1 MRLPSALL
9 TAALLAGLC
18 VPVPA
23 QEGTPSATD
32 APQGAGGIDP
42 LQEKPLLP
50 QWLEEAPFETAFPGS
65 GIDPEDPVT
74 RLARRKYAA
83 AAYAAETGPPTRA
96 FELFK
101 LAAEAD
107 PEDPWIAMRAIDA
120 AMLVNELQYAEETAH
135 RILGYDPRETRAMVR
150 LGLIAMYREKY
161 DTAEE
166 WFQKALEVHPNNTEA
181 LTRLAQIAYDVRRDF
196 EKTKEYTGR
205 LLKIST
211 LDLQAML
218 WNAQAHALTG
228 DVDQAAELYERLLR
242 YRPNLVA
249 QLDDLARR
257 ILRLGREED
266 AMRLYARGVAMA
278 PFARGLRNNW
288 EALLQSKGGDGAVLA
303 GYKKLVE
310 DSKNDQQI
318 QELFAEYLQRTNDTE
333 RLRELR
339 KWMLEADPAYIPAI
353 VDLARMELM
362 QNNLEAAD
370 ALVKRAM
377 EIGPDDGSV
386 YRLIGKDYLGLGHRA
401 RAREL
406 LERAAVL
413 DPRDAEAQRLL
424 GLLLEEERDFKGAEA
439 RFRAATDAERASP
452 EYMRALAE
460 FFMRRD
466 RTREALEVFQQ
477 VLAIDPRDYQVQV
490 LVAELYF
497 KLNDQRGLDI
507 IEQSFANRTP
517 EIDEMRLQYGI
528 LAQRFG
534 EFERSRKALEKVVEL
549 VAGLHE
555 ARYYLS
561 LAYFNLGRKDLA
573 DKTMEE
579 GAKFTGSQEQAIRYQ
594 MMLLSYYDETG
605 ETEKQVEAAAK
616 LATLQPDN
624 IEVARQHVIAL
635 ATAGKLDEAL
645 KAVEAARASA
655 PAEDAVQFD
664 LLRATALRTAKKHE
678 DALAALLALRRD
690 HPGNAEV
697 TFQTAYAAGDAGRMD
712 LAEQCYRE
720 LIHARDHGDPRSISL
735 FVLASNNL
743 AYQLARRGER
753 LEEALELVKGALEED
768 SDSGYILDT
777 FGYIKLKLGDLG
789 EAQEYLER
797 AARRSPRD
805 AEVHANLG
813 DLYVA
818 QGRLDAAKASYERA
832 LALDPAL
839 EGLREKHASVSSG
852 QVPPKP

>member
-1 MRLPSALL
+1 MRPFSAYL
-9 TAALLAGLC
+9 TAALLAGLS
-18 VPVPA
+18 VPLPA
-23 QEGTPSATD
+23 QDGAA
-32 APQGAGGIDP
+32 APQAEEVLGGVDP
-42 LQEKPLLP
+42 ALEQPLLP

-83 AAYAAETGPPTRA
+83 AAYAAETGPPTKA

-120 AMLVNELQYAEETAH
+120 AMMVNELQYAEDTAR

-166 WFQKALEVHPNNTEA
+166 WFLKAVEVQPNNTEA
-181 LTRLAQIAYDVRRDF
+181 LTRLAQISYDVRRDF

-228 DVDQAAELYERLLR
+228 NVEQAAELYERLLR

-257 ILRLGREED
+257 LLRLGRDED
-266 AMRLYARGVAMA
+266 AMLLYARGVAMA

-288 EALLQSKGGDGAVLA
+288 EALLQSKGGDEAVLA

-318 QELFAEYLQRTNDTE
+318 QELFAEYLQRTNDTV

-339 KWMLEADPAYIPAI
+339 RWMLQADPAYIPAI
-353 VDLARMELM
+353 VDLARMELVA
-362 QNNLEAAD
+362 NNLEAAD
-370 ALVKRAM
+370 ALVQRAM

-406 LERAAVL
+406 LERAATL

-424 GLLLEEERDFKGAEA
+424 GLLLEEERDYAGAEA

-452 EYMRALAE
+452 VYMRALAE

-466 RTREALEVFQQ
+466 RNRESLEVFQQ
-477 VLAIDPRDYQVQV
+477 VLAIDPRDYEAQ
-490 LVAELYF
+490 LMVAELCF
-497 KLNDQRGLDI
+497 KLNDQRGLDLV
-507 IEQSFANRTP
+507 EQTFANRTP
-517 EIDEMRLQYGI
+517 EVDELRLQYGI

-555 ARYYLS
+555 ARYYLA
-561 LAYFNLGRKDLA
+561 LAYFNLGRRDLA
-573 DKTMEE
+573 DKVIEE
-579 GAKFTGSQEQAIRYQ
+579 GARYTGTPEQATRYE
-594 MMLLSYYDETG
+594 MMRLSYCG
-605 ETEKQVEAAAK
+605 EVGDIEGQLASAAR
-616 LATLQPDN
+616 LASLKPGDLD
-624 IEVARQHVIAL
+624 VLRQHAIAL
-635 ATAGKLDEAL
+635 ASAGRIDEAL
-645 KAVEAARASA
+645 ATVNTAHAADPAPDPVKYELIRAA
-655 PAEDAVQFD
+655 
-664 LLRATALRTAKKHE
+664 ALRTAKRYT
-678 DALAALLALRRD
+678 DALDLLIALRRD
-690 HPGNAEV
+690 HPSDPEV

-720 LIHARDHGDPRSISL
+720 LILARDQAEPRSISL

-753 LEEALELVKGALEED
+753 LDEARNLVQAALEED
-768 SDSGYILDT
+768 SESGYILDT
-777 FGYIKLKLGDLG
+777 FGYI
-789 EAQEYLER
+789 
-797 AARRSPRD
+797 
-805 AEVHANLG
+805 NL
-813 DLYVA
+813 
-818 QGRLDAAKASYERA
+818 RLW
-832 LALDPAL
+832 
-839 EGLREKHASVSSG
+839 VSRM
-852 QVPPKP
+852 

>member
-1 MRLPSALL
+1 MRLPSAFL
-9 TAALLAGLC
+9 TAALLAGLYG
-18 VPVPA
+18 PTPA
-23 QEGTPSATD
+23 QEG
-32 APQGAGGIDP
+32 APAGSGAGTGGIDP
-42 LQEKPLLP
+42 AQERPLLP

-65 GIDPEDPVT
+65 GLDPEDPVT

-83 AAYAAETGPPTRA
+83 AAYAAETGPPTKA

-101 LAAEAD
+101 LAVEAD

-120 AMLVNELQYAEETAH
+120 AMMVNELQYAEETAL
-135 RILGYDPRETRAMVR
+135 RILGYDPKETRVMIR

-166 WFQKALEVHPNNTEA
+166 WFQKALAVHPNNTEA

-228 DVDQAAELYERLLR
+228 DVDQAAALYERLLR

-266 AMRLYARGVAMA
+266 AMRLYARGIAMA

-288 EALLQSKGGDGAVLA
+288 EALLQSKGGDEGVLA
-303 GYKKLVE
+303 GYQKLVE
-310 DSKNDQQI
+310 DSKNDQQV
-318 QELFAEYLQRTNDTE
+318 QELFAEYLQRTNDTV

-339 KWMLEADPAYIPAI
+339 KWMLESDPSYIPAI

-362 QNNLEAAD
+362 ANNMEAAD

-424 GLLLEEERDFKGAEA
+424 GLLLEEERDFAGAEA

-452 EYMRALAE
+452 QYMRALAE

-477 VLAIDPRDYQVQV
+477 VLAIDPRDYDVQV
-490 LVAELYF
+490 MVAELYF
-497 KLNDQRGLDI
+497 RLNDQRGLDI
-507 IEQSFANRTP
+507 IEQTFANRTP

-534 EFERSRKALEKVVEL
+534 EYERSRKALEKVLEL

-555 ARYYLS
+555 ARYYLA
-561 LAYFNLGRKDLA
+561 LAYYNLGRKDLA

-579 GAKFTGSQEQAIRYQ
+579 GAKFTGSPEQAVRYQ
-594 MMLLSYYDETG
+594 MMRLSYFEETG
-605 ETEKQVEAAAK
+605 DQERQLEAARK
-616 LATLQPDN
+616 LAELQPGDL
-624 IEVARQHVIAL
+624 EVVRQHAL
-635 ATAGKLDEAL
+635 ALAKSGKVEEALRIVDSARGEAAPDEAL
-645 KAVEAARASA
+645 
-655 PAEDAVQFD
+655 PYD
-664 LLRATALRTAKKHE
+664 LLRAAVLRTAKKNDE
-678 DALAALLALRRD
+678 ALEALLVLRRE
-690 HPGNAEV
+690 HPGDAEV
-697 TFQTAYAAGDAGRMD
+697 TFQTAYAAGDAGRME

-720 LIHARDHGDPRSISL
+720 LIHARDQSNPRSISL

-753 LEEALELVKGALEED
+753 LEEALELVKGAMEED

-777 FGYIKLKLGDLG
+777 YGYIKLKLGDLPV
-789 EAQEYLER
+789 AQEYLER

-839 EGLREKHASVSSG
+839 QGLREKHASVSSG
-852 QVPPKP
+852 VTPPIP